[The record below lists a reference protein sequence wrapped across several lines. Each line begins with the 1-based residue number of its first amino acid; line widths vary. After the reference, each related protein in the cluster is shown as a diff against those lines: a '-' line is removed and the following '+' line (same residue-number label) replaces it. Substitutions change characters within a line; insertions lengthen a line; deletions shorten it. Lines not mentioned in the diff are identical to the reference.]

1 MNDNNNNNRKETN
14 MKKSSDRTVWN
25 FFHYFNEFG
34 QGKKKMSVTICKT
47 EEVSEEKKEEVD
59 TNGSC

>member
-1 MNDNNNNNRKETN
+1 

-25 FFHYFNEFG
+25 FFHYFTEFD
-34 QGKKKMSVTICKT
+34 QGKKKMSVTICKA
-47 EEVSEEKKEEVD
+47 EEVFEEKKEEVD